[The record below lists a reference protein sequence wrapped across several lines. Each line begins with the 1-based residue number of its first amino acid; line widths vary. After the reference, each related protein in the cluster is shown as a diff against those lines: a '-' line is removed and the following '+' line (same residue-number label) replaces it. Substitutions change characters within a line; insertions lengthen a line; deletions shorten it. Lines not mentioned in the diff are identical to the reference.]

1 MMEEPVHLAAKDL
14 SENWRLILTP
24 AGAAAD
30 PAALEDFRDALDAP
44 VPGTV
49 AGALERAGRFDRTAP
64 QPLDHL
70 DAWYTLDL
78 SGEAPGEA
86 ILHFDGLATITD
98 IWWNGSPKLSSDS
111 MFMRHSLPVT
121 LTGKDRLTLCFRA
134 LKPHLEKRG
143 PRARWRP
150 QMITPQGL
158 RLVRTTLLGRMP
170 GWCPE
175 IHAAGPWRPVRL
187 TRAES
192 DAPTDIRINARL
204 DDDGTGR
211 LDVHFCLKGKNV
223 PQVEC
228 AGTRVPAIP
237 NGEHGF
243 SASLTI
249 PHVEAW
255 WPRSH
260 GKPVLH
266 DVSLVTDGVCR
277 TIGRTGFRRIAIDR
291 GADGRDF
298 ALHVNGT
305 RIFCRGAVW
314 TNADIV
320 DLPGTR
326 AHYAPLLK
334 LAADANMNMLRI
346 GGTMA
351 YETPDFFALCDE
363 LGILVWQDFQF
374 ANFDYPANDPAFI
387 ENVRAEVSQF
397 LEATAASPSLAILC
411 GGSEID
417 QQAAML
423 GLPEASRAG
432 PLTREILPTLA
443 AAHRPDAPYVENSPG
458 GGAMPFSPNAGITHY
473 YGVGAYCRPLDDAR
487 RAEVRFSAESLAFAN
502 VPEQT
507 TIDAHLPVPAVH
519 DPRWKAR
526 VPRDRSASW
535 DFEDV
540 RDHYLA
546 LLYGHEP
553 ARLRRE
559 DPTRY
564 LDLSRAVVVEVM
576 EATFAEWRRAQSTC
590 NGALV
595 WTFQDLLPGAGWGIV
610 DATGL
615 PKSAWHALRRAFR
628 PLQVMLSD
636 EGTNGLD
643 IHAANDGPDE
653 QKMVVELSC
662 LRHGRQ
668 PVVSGRQE
676 ITLAPHSAKT
686 LPATTLF
693 GAFFDTTY
701 AFRFGPPSHDVTV
714 GKLFDTHGTI
724 VAEAFHFPRGR
735 AEAIFPATL
744 AATLREEAGEWLL
757 DLTADRFAQSVIIE
771 GDGFLPSDNWFH
783 LAPGNVKTI
792 RLAPRAGCDPA
803 RKPSGEIRGL
813 GVETVISF

>member
-1 MMEEPVHLAAKDL
+1 M
-14 SENWRLILTP
+14 
-24 AGAAAD
+24 
-30 PAALEDFRDALDAP
+30 
-44 VPGTV
+44 
-49 AGALERAGRFDRTAP
+49 
-64 QPLDHL
+64 
-70 DAWYTLDL
+70 
-78 SGEAPGEA
+78 
-86 ILHFDGLATITD
+86 
-98 IWWNGSPKLSSDS
+98 
-111 MFMRHSLPVT
+111 
-121 LTGKDRLTLCFRA
+121 
-134 LKPHLEKRG
+134 
-143 PRARWRP
+143 
-150 QMITPQGL
+150 
-158 RLVRTTLLGRMP
+158 
-170 GWCPE
+170 
-175 IHAAGPWRPVRL
+175 
-187 TRAES
+187 
-192 DAPTDIRINARL
+192 
-204 DDDGTGR
+204 
-211 LDVHFCLKGKNV
+211 
-223 PQVEC
+223 EC
-228 AGTRVPAIP
+228 AGTSVPAIP

-255 WPRSH
+255 WPHSH

-266 DVSLVTDGVCR
+266 DVSLVTDGVCQK
-277 TIGRTGFRRIAIDR
+277 IGRTGFRRLAIDR

-387 ENVRAEVSQF
+387 ENIRAEVSQF
-397 LEATAASPSLAILC
+397 LDATAASPSLAILC

-432 PLTREILPTLA
+432 PLTREILPALA

-507 TIDAHLPVPAVH
+507 TLDAHLPVPAVH

-540 RDHYLA
+540 RDHYLT

-564 LDLSRAVVVEVM
+564 LDLSRAVVGEVM

-595 WTFQDLLPGAGWGIV
+595 WTFQDLLPGAGWGTV

-628 PLQVMLSD
+628 PLQVTLSD

-653 QKMVVELSC
+653 RKMVVELSC

-668 PVVSGRQE
+668 PVVSGRRE
-676 ITLAPHSAKT
+676 IMLAPHSAKT
-686 LPATTLF
+686 LPATMLF

-714 GKLFDTHGTI
+714 GKLVDTNGTI

-735 AEAIFPATL
+735 AEAIFPAAL
-744 AATLREEAGEWLL
+744 EATLREEAGEWLL

-771 GDGFLPSDNWFH
+771 SDGFLPSDNWFH
-783 LAPGNVKTI
+783 LAPGNIKTI